1 MVQSIKFSIFQ
12 ISWPKEERRNASLLY
27 NPATIK
33 EMQVKYPYLP
43 WLEYIN
49 AMLPD
54 NVQVDENEVVIVSVP
69 SFFEKL
75 GDVIHSVPK
84 RTLANY
90 FGWRIVLATSGTLT
104 DELRRR
110 KILYFS
116 SINGQREEEPRWKE
130 CASYTSS
137 KY

>member
-1 MVQSIKFSIFQ
+1 
-12 ISWPKEERRNASLLY
+12 
-27 NPATIK
+27 
-33 EMQVKYPYLP
+33 MQEKYPYLP

-54 NVQVDENEVVIVSVP
+54 TVQVNETEVVIVNVP

-75 GDVIHSVPK
+75 GDVIHSVSK

-90 FGWRIVLATSGTLT
+90 FGWRIVLSTSGTLT
-104 DELRRR
+104 NQLRRR

-116 SINGQREEEPRWKE
+116 SINGQQEEEPRWKE
-130 CASYTSS
+130 CVAYTGSR
-137 KY
+137 Y